1 MSVVAADGE
10 MAPADAAG
18 HCSERRRRYVRASQ
32 DCLALL
38 RKRIAKSPEDF
49 ASALANAT
57 QHGIMILTLEEC
69 CFVLL
74 IPTPEEYVG
83 GGSC

>member
-49 ASALANAT
+49 ASANAT
-57 QHGIMILTLEEC
+57 QHGIMILTLEEWEA
-69 CFVLL
+69 VRAE
-74 IPTPEEYVG
+74 P
-83 GGSC
+83 

>member
-49 ASALANAT
+49 ASANAT
-57 QHGIMILTLEEC
+57 QDGILTLEEWEP
-69 CFVLL
+69 VRAE
-74 IPTPEEYVG
+74 P
-83 GGSC
+83 